1 MNIVD
6 KMKNHILMILVILLY
21 SCAGNSPGFSNET
34 DNYNKIINMYSGEYF
49 VGVGTGKGSTEEMAI
64 KIAKA
69 RALGELADN
78 VKVTIMSKLE
88 VISTEITVG
97 DQSQVSESVKEKIIS
112 LGNATVRSPEYE
124 ILNVS
129 RRDAEFHAKV
139 LVKKLINKH
148 VEESAKSLELEDAGE
163 ALMKMMIKENK

>member
-88 VISTEITVG
+88 VISTEITAG

-148 VEESAKSLELEDAGE
+148 VEESAWDLEFNDDIAKILEL
-163 ALMKMMIKENK
+163 IK

>member
-1 MNIVD
+1 MYRV
-6 KMKNHILMILVILLY
+6 KNFIFIIPIILLY
-21 SCAGNSPGFSNET
+21 SCAGNSPGVSNENN
-34 DNYNKIINMYSGEYF
+34 NYNKIINMYSGEYF
-49 VGVGTGKGSTEEMAI
+49 VGVGTGKGSTKEMAI

-88 VISTEITVG
+88 IISTEITVG

-129 RRDAEFHAKV
+129 RRDAEFHAEV

-148 VEESAKSLELEDAGE
+148 VEESAGDLEFNDDIAKILEL
-163 ALMKMMIKENK
+163 IK

>member
-1 MNIVD
+1 
-6 KMKNHILMILVILLY
+6 MILYAKSYKMGKLITILSIIFFY
-21 SCAGNSPGFSNET
+21 TCVGNSPGVSNENN
-34 DNYNKIINMYSGEYF
+34 NYNKIINMYSGEYF
-49 VGVGTGKGSTEEMAI
+49 IGVGTGKGSTKEMAI

-129 RRDAEFHAKV
+129 RRDAEFHAEV
-139 LVKKLINKH
+139 LAKKLIIKH
-148 VEESAKSLELEDAGE
+148 VEESARDLEFNDDIDKILEL
-163 ALMKMMIKENK
+163 IK

>member
-1 MNIVD
+1 MD
-6 KMKNHILMILVILLY
+6 KMKNQILIILVILLY

-129 RRDAEFHAKV
+129 RRDAEFHAEV
-139 LVKKLINKH
+139 LAKKLINKH
-148 VEESAKSLELEDAGE
+148 VEEATRDLEFIDADKLMDILE
-163 ALMKMMIKENK
+163 

>member
-1 MNIVD
+1 MYRV
-6 KMKNHILMILVILLY
+6 KNFIFIIPIILFY
-21 SCAGNSPGFSNET
+21 SCVGNSPGVSNENN
-34 DNYNKIINMYSGEYF
+34 NYNKIINMYSGDYF
-49 VGVGTGKGSTEEMAI
+49 IGVGTGKGSTKEMAI

-129 RRDAEFHAKV
+129 RRDAEFHAEV
-139 LVKKLINKH
+139 LAKKLIIKH
-148 VEESAKSLELEDAGE
+148 VEESARDLEFNDDIDKILEL
-163 ALMKMMIKENK
+163 IK

>member
-1 MNIVD
+1 MYRV
-6 KMKNHILMILVILLY
+6 KNFIFIIPIILFY
-21 SCAGNSPGFSNET
+21 SCVGNSPGVSNENN
-34 DNYNKIINMYSGEYF
+34 NYNKIINMYSGEYF
-49 VGVGTGKGSTEEMAI
+49 IGVGTGKGSTKEMAI

-78 VKVTIMSKLE
+78 IKVTIMSKLE

-129 RRDAEFHAKV
+129 RRDAEFKAEV
-139 LVKKLINKH
+139 LAKKLIIKH
-148 VEESAKSLELEDAGE
+148 VEESARDLEFNDDIDKILEL
-163 ALMKMMIKENK
+163 IK

>member
-1 MNIVD
+1 MGKLITILSMIFFYTCASMSPKDAGLNND
-6 KMKNHILMILVILLY
+6 YNHIINTY
-21 SCAGNSPGFSNET
+21 SK
-34 DNYNKIINMYSGEYF
+34 DYF
-49 VGVGTGKGSTEEMAI
+49 IGVGTGKGSTKEMAI

-129 RRDAEFHAKV
+129 RRDAEFHAEV

-148 VEESAKSLELEDAGE
+148 VEESAGDLEFNDDIAKILEL
-163 ALMKMMIKENK
+163 IK

>member
-1 MNIVD
+1 MIIKSNLKNFIVI
-6 KMKNHILMILVILLY
+6 ILIIFFY
-21 SCAGNSPGFSNET
+21 SCASTISDNSSQN
-34 DNYNKIINMYSGEYF
+34 DDYKKIINTISKDYF
-49 VGVGTGKGSTEEMAI
+49 IGVGTGKGSTKEMAI

-112 LGNATVRSPEYE
+112 IGNATVRSPEYE

-129 RRDAEFHAKV
+129 RRDAEFHAEV

>member
-1 MNIVD
+1 MYRVNNFIFIIPI
-6 KMKNHILMILVILLY
+6 ILFY
-21 SCAGNSPGFSNET
+21 SCVGNSPGVSNEIN
-34 DNYNKIINMYSGEYF
+34 NYNKIINMYSGDYF
-49 VGVGTGKGSTEEMAI
+49 IGVGTGKGSTKEMAI

-129 RRDAEFHAKV
+129 RRDAEFHAEV

-148 VEESAKSLELEDAGE
+148 VEESAGDLEFNDDIAKILEL
-163 ALMKMMIKENK
+163 IK